1 MDLRDTLSSL
11 LPAPRDDEPTT
22 LRQDIIDEL
31 SDHLAN
37 AYRRELLNG
46 ADSNLARQRVL
57 DRFGNPAAVARRL
70 WLDAMKGKIM
80 AQRVLITSCLAVALA
95 CISLVGLVYV
105 QSNRAAAQA
114 AEANRKLS
122 EALAHSQRTNDTMLS
137 RLSEMSDAIR
147 HPRSPDWNPLRFTL
161 TEDTPGGPPSVGS
174 LVRITLDES
183 PWARRTDKLGVAD
196 FGLVHPNH
204 YTFEVSTYSD
214 RGNWSASGFV
224 NVDPGS
230 QVNHRIVCPGKAV
243 ERVPL
248 RVRCDWPTDL
258 DKEGLALIVP
268 LMLMPIDNEGMSW
281 NLRSDTSTGG
291 RPVFVGPRAALE
303 EILGRGPYLWAA
315 PTPPQLRADVMTSDV
330 RSVSEP
336 AQALIWERGTY
347 YFYQLY
353 VVRPFHSAVV
363 TAGRQ
368 RFEVLVRCG
377 AAISLASSSNYEVLQ
392 GPPTDDQ
399 MRSGVGGLFGPHQK
413 RITVESLNLSV
424 ESWSKIATPFE
435 ARPDR
440 VNQWTI
446 TLPDEL
452 IKAVRTALKATG
464 VANANPARSTSA
476 VDGK

>member
-1 MDLRDTLSSL
+1 MDLRETLSAL
-11 LPAPRDDEPTT
+11 LPPPRDDEPAS

-31 SDHLAN
+31 GDHLACAFN
-37 AYRRELLNG
+37 RELLRG
-46 ADSNLARQRVL
+46 ANASSARQRVL
-57 DRFGNPAAVARRL
+57 DRFGDPAAVARRL
-70 WLDAMKGKIM
+70 WFDAMKGKIM
-80 AQRVLITSCLAVALA
+80 AQRVLIVTCLVLTLACLA
-95 CISLVGLVYV
+95 LVGLLYA
-105 QSNRAAAQA
+105 QSSHATAEA
-114 AEANRKLS
+114 AEANRKLVD
-122 EALAHSQRTNDTMLS
+122 ALAQAQTTNKDMLNK
-137 RLSEMSDAIR
+137 LSDMSEAIR

-174 LVRITLDES
+174 LVSITLNES
-183 PWARRTDKLGVAD
+183 PMSRTTDKSGVAD
-196 FGLVHPNH
+196 FGLVHPGH
-204 YTFEVSTYSD
+204 YTFQISTNSE

-230 QVNHRIVCPGKAV
+230 QVNQGVVCPGKAI

-248 RVRCDWPTDL
+248 QVRCDWPTDL
-258 DKEGLALIVP
+258 DKEGLALVVP
-268 LMLMPIDNEGMSW
+268 FMLMPIDKEGTSW
-281 NLRSDTSTGG
+281 GFSFGTRTGG
-291 RPVFVGPRAALE
+291 RSILVGSRSVLE

-315 PTPPQLRADVMTSDV
+315 QSPPQLRADVMTSDV

-336 AQALIWERGTY
+336 AQPLKWERGTY
-347 YFYQLY
+347 YFYELY

-377 AAISLASSSNYEVLQ
+377 AAISLANSSNYELLE

-399 MRSGVGGLFGPHQK
+399 MRAGGPLFGPHQK

-424 ESWSKIATPFE
+424 ESWSRIATPLE

-446 TLPDEL
+446 TPPDEL

-464 VANANPARSTSA
+464 AAKANPARSTSA